1 MTELRL
7 TVDDFTTFF
16 SEVTGHRPFDWQ
28 RRLLG
33 SLAESG
39 RWPDELTA
47 PTGAGKSAAVEIHA
61 FANALAVV
69 GGARVPRR
77 LAVVVGRRALVDSHA
92 ERAEA
97 LVRHLDEAAE
107 GTVSARVREALR
119 SLAVHSGARPL
130 RTTVLRGAAPRDRS
144 WVEDPGQCSIICATP
159 EMFGSRLLLRGY
171 GTSWGARPRE
181 GGLLAYDCAAVIDE
195 GHLARQ
201 LTLTARRIPQLEGEA
216 PELIGVAPLQ
226 VVSTTATPTSA
237 AASAETSAEGVRVE
251 DLEDP
256 VLAMRL
262 TAPKPV
268 RTVPTE
274 QWPGRRGPS
283 SKYVAEL
290 VDNLVELVRDYGR
303 DAASADGSER
313 PPAATVGCVVNNVD
327 TAGKVA
333 EALRRDHPTMKAVLR
348 TGRSRPYD
356 VDREVREPGP
366 GPAGESEEGSQEES
380 GEKPASAS
388 SRRVFPGLF
397 TVEGNDEVD
406 VLISTQ
412 AIEVG
417 VDLDLAAM
425 LTELAPASAL
435 AQRFGRVNRLGQR
448 ETAEL
453 RVVVPSVPSGDYA
466 RPPYDTEELD
476 AALTWL
482 EEHVSH
488 EQGAAPWAVAQNPPP
503 AQELSRTLLQRPEP
517 WNARHWSH
525 TSLPMFASGDL
536 DLFLRDDLDQE
547 PAQVGVVVRDRLP
560 EDSSESIALLTEALP
575 RSVEV
580 FPARRH
586 VVRPLLS
593 AILQGERRGSGHP
606 PRRAFRVRGDEVV
619 QLELGGAFGLDA
631 LSSGD
636 VVVLDAEHR
645 ILRDEMV
652 SEEPTRAADPV
663 PWEELDGVL
672 ALAVGDEVEAYGP
685 DWDPD
690 EVTRRAAE
698 RHSDDPRAA
707 GRPQAHFDLP
717 DEGEDPSWILV
728 TDGPSEMHQETV
740 RQVWSSEQ
748 REVLLETHA
757 RAVADRARLLAEGLG
772 LPQQLAG
779 ALEAAGLHH
788 DDGKAARAFQD
799 MLGADPQAPLAKSGT
814 HSRMVQRQQDE
825 RSGKPRGWRHEQL
838 SVVFAAMRCADD
850 ELKSLVLQLV
860 GTTHGYGRACFS
872 DGARRLFAADTDDAV
887 LAEVG
892 DEGRKQAQ
900 ELFDTGRWDSLVEA
914 NRRRW
919 GTWGT
924 AYLEAVLRAADGQ
937 VSQEGS

>member
-1 MTELRL
+1 MRL

-28 RRLLG
+28 RRLLV
-33 SLAESG
+33 SLTESG

-47 PTGAGKSAAVEIHA
+47 PTGAGKSAVVEIHA
-61 FANALAVV
+61 FANALAAVS
-69 GGARVPRR
+69 GARVPRR

-119 SLAVHSGARPL
+119 SLTVHAGARPM
-130 RTTVLRGAAPRDRS
+130 RTTVLRGAAPRDRT

-181 GGLLAYDCAAVIDE
+181 GGLLAYDCAAVLDE

-201 LTLTARRIPQLEGEA
+201 LTLTARRVPQLEGEA
-216 PELIGVAPLQ
+216 PELIGVSPLQ
-226 VVSTTATPTSA
+226 VVSTTATPTSTA
-237 AASAETSAEGVRVE
+237 AAGETSAEGVRVE
-251 DLEDP
+251 DLDDP

-268 RTVPTE
+268 RTVSTE
-274 QWPGRRGPS
+274 HWPGRRGPS

-290 VDNLVELVRDYGR
+290 VDTLVELVRDHGR

-313 PPAATVGCVVNNVD
+313 PSAATVGCVVNNVD

-333 EALRRDHPTMKAVLR
+333 EALRRDHPGVKAVLR

-356 VDREVREPGP
+356 VDREVREPEP
-366 GPAGESEEGSQEES
+366 GSAGEPEEESQEES
-380 GEKPASAS
+380 KENAAS

-435 AQRFGRVNRLGQR
+435 AQRFGRVNRLGRR

-453 RVVVPSVPSGDYA
+453 RVVVPAAPSGDYA
-466 RPPYDTEELD
+466 RPPYGTDELD

-525 TSLPMFASGDL
+525 TSMPTFASDDL

-560 EDSSESIALLTEALP
+560 EDSSASIALLTEALP

-580 FPARRH
+580 FPARRY

-593 AILQGERRGSGHP
+593 AILQGERRGSDHA

-619 QLELGGAFGLDA
+619 QLELGGEFGLGA

-652 SEEPTRAADPV
+652 SGEPTRRADPV

-672 ALAVGDEVEAYGP
+672 ALAVGDEVEVYGP
-685 DWDPD
+685 DWEPD
-690 EVTRRAAE
+690 EVNRRAAE
-698 RHSDDPRAA
+698 LHGDDLRAV
-707 GRPQAHFDLP
+707 GRTQAHFDLP
-717 DEGEDPSWILV
+717 EEGEDPSWILV
-728 TDGPSEMHQETV
+728 TDGSSEMHQETV
-740 RQVWSSEQ
+740 RQVWSAEQ
-748 REVLLETHA
+748 REVSLEAHA

-772 LPQQLAG
+772 LPQQLAA

-799 MLGADPQAPLAKSGT
+799 MLGADPQVPLAKSGT
-814 HSRMVQRQQDE
+814 HSRMAQRQQGE
-825 RSGKPRGWRHEQL
+825 GSGKPHGWRHEQL

-850 ELKSLVLQLV
+850 ELKPLVLQLV
-860 GTTHGYGRACFS
+860 GTTHGHGRACFS
-872 DGARRLFAADTDDAV
+872 DGAGRLFAADTDDAV
-887 LAEVG
+887 LADVG